1 MRLALS
7 TGLTLLLLSA
17 MPMNAVASEQRLGEG
32 HNRGRCL
39 LIVDGKTLISGK
51 CGYRITK
58 GGEFYIAGPRQV
70 YEGLDYPR
78 CPAPG
83 ESASGCGAMQQS
95 NDYWAR
101 VWKEPDGTWTGYGN
115 ADIRATHGSI
125 VYRTLARQ
133 GACYVGEADPG
144 RMTDDG
150 VYMGV
155 PVKICLWRQ

>member
-32 HNRGRCL
+32 HNWGRCL

-70 YEGLDYPR
+70 YEGVRVGVWRDAAIQRLL
-78 CPAPG
+78 
-83 ESASGCGAMQQS
+83 GA
-95 NDYWAR
+95 R
-101 VWKEPDGTWTGYGN
+101 LE
-115 ADIRATHGSI
+115 RA
-125 VYRTLARQ
+125 
-133 GACYVGEADPG
+133 
-144 RMTDDG
+144 
-150 VYMGV
+150 
-155 PVKICLWRQ
+155 